1 MFFIKNSN
9 PTFDLDLIL
18 TEDIYFL
25 SYENEWCE
33 ELYFEKLNKY
43 LNFFESDNFI
53 NWLDESYDFNDT
65 FDTFEFLKH
74 SDFKFF
80 FSTSMVDIPQC
91 FNSSKS
97 LRRNINKTPLLRFNN
112 YFMRGGKRLKSMN
125 LFLSVLWN
133 IFFTEKK
140 MLKNTNQRNFISWK
154 SIYISLSHVF
164 INKKHNVYP
173 ISYNVRDFF
182 NTEISFYGKHKQ
194 NQINVSRTMLNNI
207 TKLEPLFLFYVYKVD
222 KNIYKNTRGKSGKYT
237 FIWKYV
243 SVFKRKFLVMH
254 WIMRE
259 LKMQTGRTLQERLNS
274 VLTTLYFNPEK
285 TWIWKIR
292 KFSHNYIYHNCRQT
306 LAETYRTSTK

>member
-1 MFFIKNSN
+1 LFFIKNAS
-9 PTFDLDLIL
+9 TSFDLDLVL

-43 LNFFESDNFI
+43 LNFFESDSFI

-65 FDTFEFLKH
+65 FNTFQFLRH

-80 FSTSMVDIPQC
+80 FSNSMVDIPQC
-91 FNSSKS
+91 FNNSKS

-112 YFMRGGKRLKSMN
+112 YLMRDGKRYKSMN
-125 LFLSVLWN
+125 FFLSVLWN
-133 IFFTEKK
+133 IFLNERTIFKESINS
-140 MLKNTNQRNFISWK
+140 NTVSWQ
-154 SIYISLSHVF
+154 SIYLSLSHIFVK
-164 INKKHNVYP
+164 KKHSIYP
-173 ISYNVRDFF
+173 VNYNVKDFF
-182 NTEISFYGKHKQ
+182 NTDVSFYGKHKQ
-194 NQINVSRTMLNNI
+194 NHINVSRNILNNVS
-207 TKLEPLFLFYVYKVD
+207 KLEPLFLFYVYKVD

-259 LKMQTGRTLQERLNS
+259 LKMQSGRTLQDRLNS
-274 VLTTLYFNPEK
+274 VLTTLYFTPER
-285 TWIWKIR
+285 TWMWKIR
-292 KFSHNYIYHNCRQT
+292 KFSHNYVYYNCRQT
-306 LAETYRTSTK
+306 LAENYRTSTK